1 MTYDMPQYDIWCF
14 LPTSDL
20 SMKSESLQPS
30 VVCFQIPASQKRTG
44 WRPDMHGLYPCDPK
58 PPEWFYQLRLTPGS
72 TDQMLGAGGTLLTGA
87 ACIQSVSAHL
97 GSLALHQIPRASPKL
112 ETVLGKA
119 KYENLPADRSPET
132 GRCMTQRVLRSRY
145 LAQHYLGHSYIFE
158 ICFSIF
164 IQLFT

>member
-1 MTYDMPQYDIWCF
+1 MLLSSHIWP
-14 LPTSDL
+14 LYKIRTSPAL
-20 SMKSESLQPS
+20 CGLFSNIGFSE
-30 VVCFQIPASQKRTG
+30 RTG
-44 WRPDMHGLYPCDPK
+44 WQPDMHSLYPCDPK

-87 ACIQSVSAHL
+87 ACIQPVSAHL
-97 GSLALHQIPRASPKL
+97 GSLALHQIPRASPTL
-112 ETVLGKA
+112 ETVLGEA
-119 KYENLPADRSPET
+119 KHENLPANRIPET

-158 ICFSIF
+158 RCFSIF